1 MEIPVFY
8 WNTVLQNFHMILIHT
23 LVMNLRN
30 TALLGLNSES
40 KNFQGRVSLSSI
52 IAHWSATE
60 KWNYRVTE
68 ERGPSDTNWGI
79 NMEAKKEVQP
89 GTEIQERRVPRLRYS
104 YFSFSPL
111 DTQSFISGSHCVCF
125 FSLSRYY
132 LYI

>member
-52 IAHWSATE
+52 IAH
-60 KWNYRVTE
+60 
-68 ERGPSDTNWGI
+68 
-79 NMEAKKEVQP
+79 
-89 GTEIQERRVPRLRYS
+89 
-104 YFSFSPL
+104 
-111 DTQSFISGSHCVCF
+111 
-125 FSLSRYY
+125 
-132 LYI
+132 